1 MELIYLG
8 HSGMLVHGEKAS
20 FLMDY
25 YLDQGEGRGLCH
37 GVMDEEGLSLPGR
50 LYVLISHSHGDHLN
64 PVVFGYENCRKD
76 VVYVVAR
83 EAQDKVPKTLRSPV
97 VFLEKGEA
105 YRDELAFIRAYG
117 STDLGVS
124 FYVEAEGKRFF
135 HAGDLND
142 WHWNQEVPP
151 EEAQGY
157 TRAYR
162 EELAALSR
170 DVSTLDLA
178 MFPVDGRLGPDAAN
192 GAVAFLSAIPTRV
205 FAPMHFGEDYRAQD
219 GLVARGPFGGTRV
232 IRWTRRGER
241 ASF

>member
-25 YLDQGEGRGLCH
+25 YLDKGAGPGLCY
-37 GVMDEEGLSLPGR
+37 GVMDAEGLSLPGR

-64 PVVFGYENCRKD
+64 PVVFDYENRRED
-76 VVYVVAR
+76 VVYIVAR
-83 EAQDKVPKTLRSPV
+83 EAKAKVPEGLRSPV
-97 VFLEKGEA
+97 VFLEKGES
-105 YRDELAFIRAYG
+105 YRDELALIRAYG
-117 STDLGVS
+117 STDLGIS

-151 EEAQGY
+151 EEAEGY
-157 TRAYR
+157 TRAFQ
-162 EELAALSR
+162 EELKDLSH
-170 DVSTLDLA
+170 DVSQLDLA

-192 GAVAFLSAIPTRV
+192 GAITFLSAIPTRV
-205 FAPMHFGEDYRAQD
+205 FAPMHFGEGYQAQD
-219 GLVARGPFGGTRV
+219 GLIAGGPFPGTQV
-232 IRWTRRGER
+232 LRWTRRGER
-241 ASF
+241 AAF